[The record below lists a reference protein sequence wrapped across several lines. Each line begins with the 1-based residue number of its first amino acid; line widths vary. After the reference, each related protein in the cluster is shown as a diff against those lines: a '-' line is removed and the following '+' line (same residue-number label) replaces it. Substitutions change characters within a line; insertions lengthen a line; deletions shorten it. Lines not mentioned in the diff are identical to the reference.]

1 MRFYFRATVAGSQEA
16 LALCSLYS
24 PADEEII
31 RETYGAL
38 NVFEYY
44 GEEKLV
50 VIRASS
56 ILSAVAMAP
65 FRERIPRHS
74 PHPRFYLAEYFALG
88 VVDTGIILEQND
100 ST

>member
-1 MRFYFRATVAGSQEA
+1 VEVRFYFRAIIAGRQEA
-16 LALCSLYS
+16 LALCSLFS

-44 GEEKLV
+44 GEENLV
-50 VIRASS
+50 VIRATS
-56 ILSAVAMAP
+56 ILSAVAMVP
-65 FRERIPRHS
+65 FHERDQIPR

-88 VVDTGIILEQND
+88 VVDTGIILE
-100 ST
+100 